1 MSSFR
6 VRGRIFVTFPPAA
19 DHIRVFVDEIER
31 DKALAMHP
39 EFVSKLLWG
48 GKVAGLRIDLE
59 SAQPAVVKALVTAAW
74 EHKS

>member
-1 MSSFR
+1 
-6 VRGRIFVTFPPAA
+6 
-19 DHIRVFVDEIER
+19 
-31 DKALAMHP
+31 MHP